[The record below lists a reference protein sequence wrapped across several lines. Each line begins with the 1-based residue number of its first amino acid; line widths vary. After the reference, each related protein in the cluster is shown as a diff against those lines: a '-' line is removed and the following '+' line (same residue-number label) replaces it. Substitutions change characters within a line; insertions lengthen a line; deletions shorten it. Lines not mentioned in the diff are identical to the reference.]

1 MLCGSGTPRDG
12 PGYGSS
18 RPTAPPTRATFIREA
33 DEAVLIGPVEDDAA
47 FSASPYLDYAE
58 LRLRVGGQSFGAG
71 RSPCSASSAAGTA
84 AEATT

>member
-1 MLCGSGTPRDG
+1 
-12 PGYGSS
+12 
-18 RPTAPPTRATFIREA
+18 
-33 DEAVLIGPVEDDAA
+33 VLIGPVEDDAA